1 MSEQVKINPDLLIIL
16 VGSVINKFI
25 SEYEGDL
32 PDNRASIPVEDF
44 ITQLNNTTRKY
55 TQDFPND
62 EINFPYIDI
71 KLLSFIINRTLYFK
85 FVSVVND
92 QVMVEVGDKY
102 ENYLKNIVATSTF
115 RYSKFLLNGAKLLYK
130 SEQESAKASEE
141 VIETTEEVRDEQP
154 AEPAIATAPEE
165 EDKEKAEPLKKKEE
179 AEPLKKKED
188 EVADPNQSVGDNEE
202 DKVDTPAQEGVELA
216 SPEIE
221 ELSQVEGDTSQTAE
235 IEQKESVEEVVADDV
250 DKESD
255 VPHEPSMQNEEKS
268 EDVVEKEIQELVPKE
283 DDTEQQEIV
292 EQEEAAKEEP
302 TEPLQEGVKSK
313 AEQVVPKSPSPFQEV
328 VLSDVDKRDSETKEI
343 SDTQNEEPTTAH
355 EISEQNIEQSSP
367 LLDEAT
373 VEVSSPTLESPKNQE
388 PKEKS
393 VEVVPPGSK
402 PDSSSRKRPRSRSPA
417 PAQHHKRF
425 QNIAVN
431 LLNSIQEHR
440 FSSPFLQAVNPKDAP
455 NYYEMI
461 YEPKDLKGIMKALK
475 SKKEPPVYLLIK
487 ELERDV
493 MLMFANCIMYNRLD
507 EDLVELT
514 RTMKRD
520 VGDMFKMFKEAE
532 LEMK

>member
-16 VGSVINKFI
+16 VGSIINKFI

-32 PDNRASIPVEDF
+32 PHNRAAIPVEDF
-44 ITQLNNTTRKY
+44 ITQLNDTTRKY

-62 EINFPYIDI
+62 EINFPHIDI

-85 FVSVVND
+85 FVSVTND
-92 QVMVEVGDKY
+92 QVIVEVGDKY

-115 RYSKFLLNGAKLLYK
+115 RYSKFLLNGAKQLYK
-130 SEQESAKASEE
+130 LEQESAKGSGETG
-141 VIETTEEVRDEQP
+141 ETTEVVKDVELAEQANDAVP
-154 AEPAIATAPEE
+154 TE
-165 EDKEKAEPLKKKEE
+165 EDKEEE
-179 AEPLKKKED
+179 VQQLEEKED
-188 EVADPNQSVGDNEE
+188 DV
-202 DKVDTPAQEGVELA
+202 VDTHDSVEDTSNVKDPKELETGEDVELA

-221 ELSQVEGDTSQTAE
+221 ELSQVDGNISKVVGYEQKANKDTSNTNSE
-235 IEQKESVEEVVADDV
+235 HKESE
-250 DKESD
+250 KIM
-255 VPHEPSMQNEEKS
+255 EPA
-268 EDVVEKEIQELVPKE
+268 VEKEESEVE
-283 DDTEQQEIV
+283 DDKVQALTPKNNATEQLDDAEPQV
-292 EQEEAAKEEP
+292 EAVKEESF
-302 TEPLQEGVKSK
+302 EPAEKSVEVSEEE
-313 AEQVVPKSPSPFQEV
+313 EQVKEKSPSPFPEADTGISERKDKTKEV
-328 VLSDVDKRDSETKEI
+328 PDTKEGEFDKTDEQDVEEVSPSVEEATLEAVSPTPEVTETKE
-343 SDTQNEEPTTAH
+343 
-355 EISEQNIEQSSP
+355 P
-367 LLDEAT
+367 LE
-373 VEVSSPTLESPKNQE
+373 
-388 PKEKS
+388 EKS
-393 VEVVPPGSK
+393 VEIVTPEPESTTQSK
-402 PDSSSRKRPRSRSPA
+402 SDLSSRKRPRSRSPA
-417 PAQHHKRF
+417 PSQHHKRF

-431 LLNSIQEHR
+431 LINSIQEHR

-461 YEPKDLKGIMKALK
+461 YQPKDLKGILKALK
-475 SKKEPPVYLLIK
+475 SKNDLPAYLLIK